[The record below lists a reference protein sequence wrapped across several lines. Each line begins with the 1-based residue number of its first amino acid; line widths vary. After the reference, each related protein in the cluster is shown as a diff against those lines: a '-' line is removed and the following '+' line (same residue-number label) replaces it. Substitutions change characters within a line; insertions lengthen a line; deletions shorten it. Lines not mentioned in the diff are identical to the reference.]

1 MKSEQL
7 KLAADVRDA
16 KMVLSKARSV
26 IEHAEAAVDFCK
38 LTERLYLKKLM
49 AAKTALRNH
58 RKAAPLLLK

>member
-16 KMVLSKARSV
+16 KMVLRKARSV
-26 IEHAEAAVDFCK
+26 IEDAEAAVDFCK
-38 LTERLYLKKLM
+38 LTEKVYFKKLM

-58 RKAAPLLLK
+58 RKVASL